1 MNLLILIISSAAAAA
16 IASLIA
22 GKAKYWLNNKGFTG
36 GHATF
41 VASAMSMI
49 VPVMILLFGNHLI
62 PTDLTFW
69 AAVISAGFAIWTAR
83 RQHDGV
89 DPAVRRREMLARFGI
104 IE

>member
-1 MNLLILIISSAAAAA
+1 MNLLTVIISSVAAAT

-22 GKAKYWLNNKGFTG
+22 AKAKYWLNSKGLLG
-36 GHATF
+36 GQATF
-41 VASAMSMI
+41 VASAMSMVI
-49 VPVMILLFGNHLI
+49 PLMILLFGNLLI

-69 AAVISAGFAIWTAR
+69 PAVISAGFAIWTAR

-104 IE
+104 ID